1 MLCRLFGFTR
11 QGLWKQSQIHYAD
24 EIENTAIINTVK
36 EIRKDMPRLGVRKLQ
51 LLLSKRGH
59 GISRD
64 KLFDVLRDSGML
76 VKRSH
81 TRVITTYSRHWMK
94 KWPNLIKDVVPSR
107 PDEIWV
113 SDITYIEIWNGKEK
127 QFMYLSLITDACTHE
142 IVGYALHHS
151 LDTEGPL
158 RALRMALSS
167 RGAKSLKGLIHHSDR
182 GCQYCCYEYVNELR
196 RHGILISMTDNGDP
210 YENAIAER
218 MNGILKT
225 EWLYHVRLSSSKEAR
240 EYIDRII
247 HLYNHVRPHES
258 IGNLTPVAA
267 RTASEPLKKL
277 WKNYWRIRSNQQQS
291 VGEESPPGELPA
303 ADPSC
308 NCRKSYTPAVVL
320 A

>member
-107 PDEIWV
+107 
-113 SDITYIEIWNGKEK
+113 
-127 QFMYLSLITDACTHE
+127 L
-142 IVGYALHHS
+142 
-151 LDTEGPL
+151 
-158 RALRMALSS
+158 
-167 RGAKSLKGLIHHSDR
+167 
-182 GCQYCCYEYVNELR
+182 
-196 RHGILISMTDNGDP
+196 
-210 YENAIAER
+210 
-218 MNGILKT
+218 
-225 EWLYHVRLSSSKEAR
+225 
-240 EYIDRII
+240 
-247 HLYNHVRPHES
+247 
-258 IGNLTPVAA
+258 
-267 RTASEPLKKL
+267 
-277 WKNYWRIRSNQQQS
+277 
-291 VGEESPPGELPA
+291 
-303 ADPSC
+303 
-308 NCRKSYTPAVVL
+308 
-320 A
+320 